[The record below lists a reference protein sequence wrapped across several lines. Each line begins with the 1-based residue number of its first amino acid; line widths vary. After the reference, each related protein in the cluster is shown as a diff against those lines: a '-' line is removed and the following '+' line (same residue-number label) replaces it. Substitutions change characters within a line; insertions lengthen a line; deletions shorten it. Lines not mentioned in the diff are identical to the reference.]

1 MCTRKSRTRH
11 ERLDQ
16 KMFKQGLMKKPIIG
30 WIIIAAV
37 LLAAGSTFYLHKAL
51 VSGDS
56 SLKQVEK
63 SEQDTI
69 YTIKLDEAQFQAF
82 KDAASFN
89 SGLPIEDP
97 LLGSAF
103 VYQNLSDVSSAVC
116 QSTSSSQSFCYLTN
130 SGDDRI
136 LIGADL
142 KINSVVATA
151 TALTRYT
158 LNAGN
163 FVASVATST
172 GVNLLFDGWITPSA
186 VSSTLMATS
195 TLMSTHR
202 VWHSGETIR
211 AMINSPTSTLS
222 GKFYLYWLK

>member
-1 MCTRKSRTRH
+1 
-11 ERLDQ
+11 
-16 KMFKQGLMKKPIIG
+16 MKKLLID

-37 LLAAGSTFYLHKAL
+37 LLVASSIFYLHKAL

-56 SLKQVEK
+56 SLKQIEK
-63 SEQDTI
+63 SEQNTI
-69 YTIKLDEAQFQAF
+69 YTIKLDETQFRVL
-82 KDAASFN
+82 KDAASFDP
-89 SGLPIEDP
+89 GLSMEDP

-103 VYQNLSDVSSAVC
+103 IYPNVSDASSAVC

-130 SGDDRI
+130 SGNDRI

-151 TALTRYT
+151 IAPTRYT
-158 LNAGN
+158 LNANN
-163 FVASVATST
+163 FVASVVTST
-172 GVNLLFDGWITPSA
+172 GVSLLFDGWITPSA

-195 TLMSTHR
+195 TLMSTHK
-202 VWHSGETIR
+202 VWYSGETIR
-211 AMINSPTSTLS
+211 VMINSPTSTLS